1 MDVFDL
7 SFGYLSNIGKP
18 LQMFS
23 ILIFILE
30 VIGMW
35 KIFDKA
41 GEKGWKAII
50 PIYNLYILFKITYGA
65 GVYFLL
71 LLIPIADIVFWI
83 IMDVKLAKAF
93 GHGIGFTL
101 GLIFLEPIFLL
112 ALAFNDDKY
121 QSPKPIRVQLFGQK
135 MY

>member
-93 GHGIGFTL
+93 GYGIGFTL
-101 GLIFLEPIFLL
+101 GLIFLEPIFSFLNH
-112 ALAFNDDKY
+112 F
-121 QSPKPIRVQLFGQK
+121 
-135 MY
+135 

>member
-7 SFGYLSNIGKP
+7 SFGYLSNIGRP
-18 LQMFS
+18 VRMFA
-23 ILIFILE
+23 ILIFIIE
-30 VIGMW
+30 IIGLW

-93 GHGIGFTL
+93 GHGIEFTL

-112 ALAFNDDKY
+112 VLAFNDDKY
-121 QSPKPIRVQLFGQK
+121 QSPKPIRV
-135 MY
+135 

>member
-50 PIYNLYILFKITYGA
+50 PIYNLYILFKITYGT

-71 LLIPIADIVFWI
+71 LLIPIANIIFWI

-112 ALAFNDDKY
+112 VLAFNDDKY
-121 QSPKPIRVQLFGQK
+121 QSPKPIRV
-135 MY
+135 